1 MNTSQPTELNVLYA
15 CDENYAPYTGVSM
28 TSLLENNRQADSLT
42 IYLAPMGFSEKTLE
56 QCKELVHRYGRELC
70 ILDTKKAEQCIQQYH
85 CGAWNG
91 STATW
96 LRFFVLEQIP
106 ARVTRLLWLDSDTA
120 VCGDLRELANLD
132 MQGCAIGA
140 VCDSLCLY
148 DRKRLGIPSDHTYYN
163 AGVLLFDLE
172 QWRPGNLQ
180 KKMMA
185 HLAENIDRYEL
196 NDQDL
201 LNDFF
206 RDSIFRLPQRF
217 NLQGLHLAY
226 TPQQYLSV
234 YRWEPGSFYSPEE
247 IRAAT
252 EKPAVVHFLRF
263 LGNYPW
269 EGGRNLH
276 PAKPLYEKWK
286 ALSPWSGAPE
296 TPPKQSFVF
305 TAEKL
310 LYRLL
315 PRGWFLHLFALICS
329 KK

>member
-1 MNTSQPTELNVLYA
+1 MKTVSKKELNVLYA

-28 TSLLENNRQADSLT
+28 TSLLESNRGVDELT
-42 IYLAPMGFSEKTLE
+42 IYLAPMGFQEDTLR
-56 QCKELVHRYGRELC
+56 KFTELAHQYGRNLC
-70 ILDTKKAEQCIQQYH
+70 ILDTGEAEQCIQKYK

-106 ARVTRLLWLDSDTA
+106 ANVTRLLWLDSDTA
-120 VCGDLRELANLD
+120 VCDDLSGLTDLD
-132 MQGCAIGA
+132 MKGCPIGA

-148 DRKRLGIPSDHTYYN
+148 DRKRLNIPEGQSYYN

-180 KKMMA
+180 EKMMA
-185 HLAENIDRYEL
+185 HLAQHIDQYEL

-206 RDSIFRLPQRF
+206 RGRIFRLPERY

-226 TPQQYLSV
+226 TPRQYLSV
-234 YRWEPGSFYSPEE
+234 YRWESGAFYPPEE
-247 IRAAT
+247 MKTSA

-263 LGNYPW
+263 LGDYPW
-269 EGGRNLH
+269 EEGDNLH
-276 PAKPLYEKWK
+276 PASPIYQKWK
-286 ALSPWSGAPE
+286 ALSPWAQYREEKRRKSMI
-296 TPPKQSFVF
+296 FVV
-305 TAEKL
+305 EKGL
-310 LYRLL
+310 FRLL
-315 PRGWFLHLFALICS
+315 PRKWFLHLFAQICS

>member
-1 MNTSQPTELNVLYA
+1 MSVAEPYELNILYA

-56 QCKELVHRYGRELC
+56 KVMDLVHRYGRNLY
-70 ILDTKKAEQCIQQYH
+70 ILDTQRAEQSIKKYH
-85 CGAWNG
+85 CGTWNG

-106 ARVTRLLWLDSDTA
+106 AEVTRLLWLDSDTV
-120 VCGDLRELANLD
+120 VCGDLRELATLD

-148 DRKRLGIPSDHTYYN
+148 DRKRLGIPSGQTYYN

-206 RDSIFRLPQRF
+206 RNKLLRLPQKF

-234 YRWEPGSFYSPEE
+234 YRWEEGAFYSADE
-247 IRAAT
+247 IQAAA

-263 LGNYPW
+263 LGDYPW
-269 EGGRNLH
+269 EGGQNLH
-276 PAKPLYEKWK
+276 PAKSVYESWK
-286 ALSPWSGAPE
+286 KQSPWADDQEEPR
-296 TPPKQSFVF
+296 KKSFVF
-305 TAEKL
+305 TVEKI

-315 PRGWFLHLFALICS
+315 PRGCFLHLFALICS

>member
-1 MNTSQPTELNVLYA
+1 MNTVSKKELNVLYA
-15 CDENYAPYTGVSM
+15 CDENYAPYTGVSI
-28 TSLLENNRQADSLT
+28 TSLLESNRGADKLT
-42 IYLAPMGFSEKTLE
+42 IYLAPMGFREDTLR
-56 QCKELVHRYGRELC
+56 KFTDLVHQYGREIR
-70 ILDTKKAEQCIQQYH
+70 ILDTEKAEQCIQKYK

-106 ARVTRLLWLDSDTA
+106 AEVDRLLWLDSDTA
-120 VCGDLRELANLD
+120 VCDDLSELASLD
-132 MQGCAIGA
+132 MHGCPIGA

-148 DRKRLGIPSDHTYYN
+148 DRKRLNIPAGESYYN

-180 KKMMA
+180 EKMMS

-206 RDSIFRLPQRF
+206 RGRILRLPERF

-226 TPQQYLSV
+226 TPRQYLSV
-234 YRWEPGSFYSPEE
+234 YRWEEGAFYSPEE
-247 IRAAT
+247 MTVSAQR
-252 EKPAVVHFLRF
+252 PAVVHFLRF
-263 LGNYPW
+263 LGDYPW
-269 EGGRNLH
+269 ENGHNLH
-276 PAKPLYEKWK
+276 PAKPIYERWK
-286 ALSPWSGAPE
+286 AVSPWAQYQEEARKKPV
-296 TPPKQSFVF
+296 VF
-305 TAEKL
+305 TLEKGL
-310 LYRLL
+310 FHLL